1 MDIQVADSRPVT
13 ISNGTPQAAVEF
25 HALSLQ
31 ISENDA
37 RPSDRRHRT
46 YQASAHKPRWHA
58 LLYTLLPLHTAH
70 QQHEAEELQR
80 DAALLQVAN
89 ELQTHT
95 YHLDSINAV
104 YAQLGADPVH
114 GLRTDEAVQRTETC
128 GCNVVSPAP
137 RRLLSRAFGWVF
149 GGFNRFL
156 WPAMIVFWLCW
167 KPIGNPPQSGNL
179 AMAVVIIL
187 VICLQALFSAW
198 QEWTTD
204 RTMHSITN
212 MVTAETHGL
221 RNGLRVQLAQSE
233 LVPGDIVFLRSGD
246 RVPADV
252 RLVQVSMDVL
262 VDRSE
267 LSGAPDPTIGTTG
280 YTNTN
285 YLETRNMAMMGMHIA
300 QGQCTGVVVAT
311 GDRTVLGRIGQLV
324 THNPADRTILQIEVQ
339 RLVNW
344 LTTVSLV
351 VGTLFVVLWA
361 VWLRPKYPGFM
372 SVSDAL
378 ANGVGVLVTFV
389 PGSLPISLIL
399 AMTMVAKRMQRYK
412 LLVKNLTTV
421 ETLGTVT
428 VICCEKTG
436 TVTQRRMVPTRIGFG
451 DAEFEFDALVGAC
464 EAATVDALDVA
475 VRRVHETAALCNA
488 ARFDPTSA
496 HLPIN
501 GRVALG
507 DATDCALLRMAEH
520 LCPLQPARRQYDTL
534 LTVPFNLRRR
544 WMLAVCADRT
554 QPTHSPFMLV
564 KGAPETLLP
573 KCTRVQLQNGDVV
586 PLDHAQRAR
595 IEEMQHRW
603 AAQDGCRVLLLC
615 RREYA
620 SDECNPL
627 AGVADSA
634 AELYAVACQN
644 MSGLCVVGLVGLI
657 DPPRDEI
664 LDSVGKFRGA
674 GIRVFMVTGDYAPTA
689 AFVARQCGIITS
701 AAVDGIDEINA
712 QVTLTKTEKRS
723 DDKERRRSTTQS
735 LPKAMGGRRAALL
748 VTDSEHTLASRSSL
762 VVSGPDLHGLGAVH
776 WDIIAQYDE
785 CVFARI
791 TPEQKLQVVE
801 EMRGR
806 GHIVAV
812 TGDEVNDV
820 PAMRAAHVGVA
831 MGNGTQV
838 AKAASGVVLL
848 DNNFSSLV
856 VAIECGRL
864 LFINLKKVIV
874 YLLPMTNLSEI
885 VPSLLNVTLGL
896 PIPLSTFLMLV
907 INTVTDVWA
916 SVVLIYEEP
925 ETDLML
931 HPPRNSSVDGLVNVR
946 FFLQAYGFVGLV
958 QTLTGHIM
966 FFLCLYLRG
975 GIHPRDVF
983 LSFNK
988 WTDGYLGKSKAELAE
1003 LVSISGSAHFMAL
1016 VVMQWANMFVA
1027 RTRVLS
1033 VFRQNP
1039 FWGPRRNP
1047 MLLVAI
1053 PIAVAVSLV
1062 VNEFA
1067 WFNSVFLTGKIPV
1080 EFFFLPIP
1088 FALALLVL
1096 EELRKLVVRRYPN
1109 GGLARIAW

>member
-13 ISNGTPQAAVEF
+13 ISNGAPQAAVEF

-31 ISENDA
+31 ISE
-37 RPSDRRHRT
+37 SDTRLSNRRHRT
-46 YQASAHKPRWHA
+46 QTRVSRWRA
-58 LLYTLLPLHTAH
+58 LLYTVFPLYTAH

-80 DAALLQVAN
+80 DAAVLQVAN
-89 ELQTHT
+89 ELRTLT
-95 YHLDSINAV
+95 YHLESIPAV
-104 YAQLGADPVH
+104 YELLGADPSC
-114 GLRTDEAVQRTETC
+114 GLCTNEVVRRTETS
-128 GCNVVSPAP
+128 GCNVVSSAP
-137 RRLLSRAFGWVF
+137 RRLLARSFGWMF

-198 QEWTTD
+198 QEWTTH

-212 MVTAETHGL
+212 MVTAETCAM
-221 RNGLRVQLAQSE
+221 RNGRRVQLAQSE
-233 LVPGDIVFLRSGD
+233 LVAGDIVYLRSGD

-252 RLVQVSMDVL
+252 RLVKVSMDL
-262 VDRSE
+262 RVDRSE

-324 THNPADRTILQIEVQ
+324 TRNPTDRTILQIEVQ

-344 LTTVSLV
+344 LTTVSLA

-451 DAEFEFDALVGAC
+451 DSELEFDDLVSTC
-464 EAATVDALDVA
+464 EAATVDSLDAA

-488 ARFDPTSA
+488 ARFDPTSM

-520 LCPLQPARRQYDTL
+520 LCPLQPARRQYTTL

-544 WMLAVCADRT
+544 WMLAVCTDRTDRT
-554 QPTHSPFMLV
+554 QSAMGPFIV
-564 KGAPETLLP
+564 AKGAPETLLP
-573 KCTRVQLQNGDVV
+573 KCTRVQMQNGDIV
-586 PLDHAQRAR
+586 PLDRTQRLR

-603 AAQDGCRVLLLC
+603 AAQYGCRVLLLC
-615 RREYA
+615 RREYTE
-620 SDECNPL
+620 SSPL
-627 AGVADSA
+627 AGVADS

-644 MSGLCVVGLVGLI
+644 MCELCVVGLVGLV

-701 AAVDGIDEINA
+701 ATVDGIDEVNA
-712 QVTLTKTEKRS
+712 RVTVAKTEKRT
-723 DDKERRRSTTQS
+723 DDKVCRSTT
-735 LPKAMGGRRAALL
+735 LPSAMQDRRAPLL
-748 VTDSEHTLASRSSL
+748 ASDSEHTLASRCSL

-776 WDIIAQYDE
+776 WDVIAQYDE

-806 GHIVAV
+806 KHIVAV

-838 AKAASGVVLL
+838 AKAASNVVLL

-931 HPPRNSSVDGLVNVR
+931 HPPRNPSEDGLVDVR
-946 FFLQAYGFVGLV
+946 FFTQAYGFVGLV

-966 FFLCLYLRG
+966 FFLCLYLKG

-983 LSFNK
+983 LAFNK
-988 WTDGYLGKSKAELAE
+988 WTDGYLGKSNAELAE
-1003 LVSISGSAHFMAL
+1003 LVSVSGSAHFMAL

-1047 MLLVAI
+1047 LLLVAI

-1062 VNEFA
+1062 VNEFQ

-1088 FALALLVL
+1088 FAIALVAL
-1096 EELRKLVVRRYPN
+1096 EEMRKLVVRRYPN
-1109 GGLARIAW
+1109 GRLARIAW

>member
-13 ISNGTPQAAVEF
+13 IPNGTPQAAVEF

-31 ISENDA
+31 ISESGT
-37 RPSDRRHRT
+37 RLSDRRHRT
-46 YQASAHKPRWHA
+46 QTHVSRWRA
-58 LLYTLLPLHTAH
+58 LLYTVFPLLTAH
-70 QQHEAEELQR
+70 QQHEAEEHQR
-80 DAALLQVAN
+80 EAALLQVAN
-89 ELQTHT
+89 ELRTHT
-95 YHLDSINAV
+95 YHLESIPAV
-104 YAQLGADPVH
+104 YEQLDVDPSC
-114 GLRTDEAVQRTETC
+114 GLCTDEAVRRTETS
-128 GCNVVSPAP
+128 GCNVVSSAP
-137 RRLLSRAFGWVF
+137 RRLVVRSFGWVF

-167 KPIGNPPQSGNL
+167 KPIGNPPQPGNL

-187 VICLQALFSAW
+187 VICLQALFGAG
-198 QEWTTD
+198 QEWTTH

-212 MVTAETHGL
+212 MVTAETRAM
-221 RNGLRVQLAQSE
+221 RNGQQVQLAQSE
-233 LVPGDIVFLRSGD
+233 LVPGDIVYLRAGD

-252 RLVQVSMDVL
+252 RLVRVSMDL
-262 VDRSE
+262 RVDRSE

-324 THNPADRTILQIEVQ
+324 TGNPADRTILQIEVQ

-451 DAEFEFDALVGAC
+451 DTEMEFDDLVSTC

-475 VRRVHETAALCNA
+475 VRRVHETAFLCNA
-488 ARFDPTSA
+488 ARFDPTSM

-501 GRVALG
+501 GRVVLG

-520 LCPLQPARRQYDTL
+520 LCPLQPARRQYNTL

-544 WMLAVCADRT
+544 WMLTVCTDRT
-554 QPTHSPFMLV
+554 QSAQSPFMVV

-573 KCTRVQLQNGDVV
+573 KCTQVQMQNGEIV
-586 PLDHAQRAR
+586 PMDHTRRSR

-603 AAQDGCRVLLLC
+603 AAQYGCRVLLLC
-615 RREYA
+615 RREYTE
-620 SDECNPL
+620 SNPL
-627 AGVADSA
+627 SGIADS

-644 MSGLCVVGLVGLI
+644 MCELCVVGLVGLV

-701 AAVDGIDEINA
+701 TTVDGIDEINA
-712 QVTLTKTEKRS
+712 RVMVNKTEKRT
-723 DDKERRRSTTQS
+723 DDIACRSTARS
-735 LPKAMGGRRAALL
+735 LL
-748 VTDSEHTLASRSSL
+748 VSDSEHTLANRSSL

-776 WDIIAQYDE
+776 WDIIALYDE

-806 GHIVAV
+806 KHIVAV

-838 AKAASGVVLL
+838 AKAASNVVLL

-885 VPSLLNVTLGL
+885 MPSLFNVVLGL

-907 INTVTDVWA
+907 INTITDVWA
-916 SVVLIYEEP
+916 SVVLIHEEP

-931 HPPRNSSVDGLVNVR
+931 HPPRNPSKDGLVDVR
-946 FFLQAYGFVGLV
+946 FFIQAYGFVGLV
-958 QTLTGHIM
+958 QTITGHTM

-983 LSFNK
+983 LAFNK
-988 WTDGYLGKSKAELAE
+988 WTDGYLGKSKAELTE
-1003 LVSISGSAHFMAL
+1003 LVSVSGSVHFMAL

-1027 RTRVLS
+1027 RTRVQS

-1047 MLLVAI
+1047 LLLVAV
-1053 PIAVAVSLV
+1053 PIAVSVSLI
-1062 VNEFA
+1062 VNEFQ

-1088 FALALLVL
+1088 FAFLLVGL

-1109 GGLARIAW
+1109 AGLARIAW